1 VGVGVTATLAEVL
14 DAMADQIRGVIDDVT
29 DVAVQVEPRWVVN
42 CTPPTI
48 DMYPS
53 DPSDEPEL
61 RAFGE
66 PLGADLI
73 TVRARVELN
82 DNTANQDLLLAFM
95 DDTDPLSIARALDD
109 DTTLGGVA
117 SSLDVRSRSGYV
129 RVLEGGDYLGCL
141 WQVVVIK
148 ARS

>member
-1 VGVGVTATLAEVL
+1 VATLAGLL
-14 DAMADQIRGVIDDVT
+14 DALADQIRSVIDDVT

-42 CTPPTI
+42 CTPPCI
-48 DMYPS
+48 DMYPA
-53 DPSDEPEL
+53 DPSTDPDL

-66 PLGADLI
+66 MLGGELI
-73 TVRARVELN
+73 TIRARI
-82 DNTANQDLLLAFM
+82 DMSDSTAMQDLLLAFM
-95 DDTDPLSIARALDD
+95 DDGDPLSITAALEENK
-109 DTTLGGVA
+109 TLGGRA
-117 SSLDVRSRSGYV
+117 GGLDVRDRSGYV

>member
-1 VGVGVTATLAEVL
+1 MAATLAQIL
-14 DAMADQIRGVIDDVT
+14 DAMADQIRDVVDNVT
-29 DVAVQVEPRWVVN
+29 DVDVQVEPRWVVN
-42 CTPPTI
+42 PSPPTI
-48 DMYPS
+48 DMYPA

-73 TVRARVELN
+73 TVRARVGMSDSL
-82 DNTANQDLLLAFM
+82 AIQDLLLAFM
-95 DDTDPLSIARALDD
+95 DDDDPLSIARALDD

-117 SSLDVRSRSGYV
+117 ASLDVRSRSGYV

-141 WQVVVIK
+141 WQVIVLK